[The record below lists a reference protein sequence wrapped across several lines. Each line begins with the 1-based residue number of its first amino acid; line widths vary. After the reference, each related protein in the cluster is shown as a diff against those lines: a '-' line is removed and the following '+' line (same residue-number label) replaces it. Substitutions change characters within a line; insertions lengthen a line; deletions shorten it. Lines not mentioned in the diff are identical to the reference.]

1 MKKISHSIHNT
12 DNDWVVDYNST
23 GISGYK
29 FTSKEDDSKYI
40 FLPVAGMFNGLWL
53 TNAGFGGAYWLRTLY
68 AKYPNDAFLLLAAGS
83 LISEHS
89 ERSIGMAVRPV
100 ITP

>member
-1 MKKISHSIHNT
+1 MTGLLTTTALVSVDISLRVRKMT
-12 DNDWVVDYNST
+12 QST
-23 GISGYK
+23 FFSQSRVCSMAYGS
-29 FTSKEDDSKYI
+29 
-40 FLPVAGMFNGLWL
+40 LMQV
-53 TNAGFGGAYWLRTLY
+53 FGGAYWSRTLY
-68 AKYPNDAFLLLAAGS
+68 DKYPNDAYLLLAAGS

>member
-12 DNDWVVDYNST
+12 DNDWVVDYNGT

-40 FLPVAGMFNGLWL
+40 FLPVAGMFFCLGKE
-53 TNAGFGGAYWLRTLY
+53 Y
-68 AKYPNDAFLLLAAGS
+68 
-83 LISEHS
+83 
-89 ERSIGMAVRPV
+89 
-100 ITP
+100 